1 MLPAY
6 YSPANLPNVPLTSRR
21 LHALEYSQSVI
32 VTALSFFRTL
42 SVDEVCELADLY
54 VSLNIPPEFQKWA
67 RRHKN
72 MPIVNRAFYACCNLA
87 QWGSV
92 AAPSEGGARHA

>member
-1 MLPAY
+1 MNAPAY
-6 YSPANLPNVPLTSRR
+6 PPANLPNVPLTYHRKR
-21 LHALEYSQSVI
+21 ALEYQQRV
-32 VTALSFFRTL
+32 VVKALSFFRTL
-42 SVDEVCELADLY
+42 TVDEICDLAELY
-54 VSLNIPPEFQKWA
+54 VSLNIPPNMHKWA